1 MALIRCKDLAFAY
14 DGRIVVEGLSFEV
27 DPGDY
32 LCIVGENGSG
42 KSTLMKGLLGL
53 MRPKS
58 GTIEFGEGL
67 KQTEIGYLPQQSSAQ
82 KNFPASVSEVVL
94 SGRLSSRGMRPF
106 YAKHDRQIAADNM
119 EKLGILPLKH
129 KSFRELSGGQ
139 QQRVL
144 LARALCATEKLLLL
158 DEPVSGL
165 DPIVTAELYE
175 TIAKLRRDLGI
186 TIIMISHDVHSGVG
200 EANRVLHLQNRQVFF
215 GSAEEYRKTEAGQH
229 FLGGG
234 ERT

>member
-1 MALIRCKDLAFAY
+1 MAFITCENASFAY
-14 DGRIVVEGLSFEV
+14 DGRVVVEKLNFQIEQ
-27 DPGDY
+27 GDY
-32 LCIVGENGSG
+32 LCILGENGSG
-42 KSTLMKGLLGL
+42 KTTLMRGLLGL
-53 MRPKS
+53 MRPKE
-58 GTIEFGEGL
+58 GAIRFGDGL
-67 KQTEIGYLPQQSSAQ
+67 KPTQIGYLPQQSSAQ

-94 SGRLSSRGMRPF
+94 SGRLSSRGLKPF
-106 YAKHDRQIAADNM
+106 YSKEDRRVASENM
-119 EKLGILPLKH
+119 EKLGITAIKN

-175 TIAKLRRDLGI
+175 TIAKLRAGGI
-186 TIIMISHDVHSGVG
+186 TVVMISHDVRSGV
-200 EANRVLHLQNRQVFF
+200 EHASRILHLQNRQVFF
-215 GSAEEYRKTEAGQH
+215 GDAGEYRETSAGRH

-234 ERT
+234 ERA